1 MTTHRHER
9 TTYQEGRDELIE
21 LIGSGI
27 TAYPGSEMGYL
38 LDMLSRDTEDAS
50 APPIPPR
57 AAWSWREMFTFGAVL
72 RLT

>member
-9 TTYQEGRDELIE
+9 TAYQDRRDELID

-38 LDMLSRDTEDAS
+38 LDMLSDETAEAS
-50 APPIPPR
+50 APMLPR
-57 AAWSWREMFTFGAVL
+57 AWSWREMFTFGAVP

>member
-1 MTTHRHER
+1 MMTQRHER
-9 TTYQEGRDELIE
+9 RDELIE

-38 LDMLSRDTEDAS
+38 LDMLSSDTGDAP
-50 APPIPPR
+50 APSMPPHT
-57 AAWSWREMFTFGAVL
+57 AWYWREMFTFGTVP